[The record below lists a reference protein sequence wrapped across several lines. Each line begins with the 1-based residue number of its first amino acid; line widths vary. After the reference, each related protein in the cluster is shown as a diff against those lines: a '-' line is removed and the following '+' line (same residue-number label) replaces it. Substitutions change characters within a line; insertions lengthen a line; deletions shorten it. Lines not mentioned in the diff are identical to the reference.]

1 MTEIRKQRL
10 TVLVPVLVFVVSI
23 IGITVFWQYEYRQ
36 TAFEHV
42 SQFCEIIIENHP
54 EGEEQVLSALKQY
67 HTLAEQEVKGN
78 QFLKQYGYRNH
89 EFCEGVPWN
98 FFIPSVVLIFVV
110 ICGFLLTV
118 WHMNKRNRMRIEEL
132 TSYLEQVNVGAAG
145 TVIQVKEDEFSHL
158 QDEMYKTVTSLYQT
172 REAAVQ
178 AKVNFADNLANIAH
192 QLKTPITASF
202 LSLQLMKKTT
212 PNTYGEQIE
221 RQLERLNRLEE
232 SLLTLSKIDAGTL
245 HLEFS
250 QVDIYTVLN
259 LAAENLN
266 DLMMKE
272 NISVDIP
279 DHGCMEI
286 YGDVEW
292 TMEAFLNL
300 MKNCMEHS
308 KHGGTIHCDYSS
320 NPLYAEILI
329 WDDGEGFQA
338 EDIPHLFE
346 RFYRGKGAAGNGIGI
361 GLSLARSIFEL
372 QNGNI
377 TARNLPEGGACFEIR
392 IYAHRAVSAASQKTA
407 AHPSETHDFEEIMY
421 SH

>member
-36 TAFEHV
+36 AAFEHV
-42 SQFCEIIIENHP
+42 SKFCEIIIENHP
-54 EGEEQVLSALKQY
+54 ETEEQMLSALKQY
-67 HTLAEQEVKGN
+67 HTLEEQEVKGN
-78 QFLKQYGYRNH
+78 QFLKQYGYWNN

-98 FFIPSVVLIFVV
+98 FFIPSVVLILLVT
-110 ICGFLLTV
+110 CGFLLTV
-118 WHMNKRNRMRIEEL
+118 WHMNKCNRMRIAEL
-132 TSYLEQVNVGAAG
+132 TSYLEQVNASSAG
-145 TVIQVKEDEFSHL
+145 TVIQMKEDEFSHL

-272 NISVDIP
+272 NVFVDIP

-372 QNGNI
+372 QNGNV

-392 IYAHRAVSAASQKTA
+392 IYARKEVSAAPQKTA
-407 AHPSETHDFEEIMY
+407 AHPLETHDFEEIMY